1 MKWYVPLAAALLL
14 LVMSGSA
21 SALLLLDWEQ
31 GRIGASGVTMKL
43 VEEDDPADDSRP
55 ATPEYLILELS
66 NQKRRYVG
74 VAIIQVA
81 PSSNEDPIMD
91 NGDDDTYIVP
101 ASELISLSS
110 ALNVVGYDPWPS
122 SRRYILPIKRQ
133 GGTIPP
139 GVEYRFQGQIVG
151 PGFGVR
157 QDVEHL
163 SNMTPWSLPTSDLW
177 YGATGRTLLM
187 VYGLPTLNML
197 SPGVSAKLQQI
208 SENQWVAWE
217 IGIGLEKLCKE
228 LGPQI
233 QDCLQ
238 RQDSKCLIDLGIET
252 FDLLFLKTEAGKRVM
267 EQWFKEHQIRTLTR
281 HLDTLKDYLLTPATA
296 AQLFNDL
303 LLEPSSLTPLQT
315 FEVVVTRPQV
325 TDVNPPMQDPGGIVT
340 IHGKGFDPF
349 SPLSKTTVQFTGQK
363 EVNNIPSLRFDAQVI
378 DIPDEETIK
387 VLVPEEAVQGPIQV
401 CDKQL
406 TDTLGPDF
414 ACSNTDVEYGAI
426 QLAGIEAE
434 LTNEEGFEIEPGGPL
449 LRVASFE
456 GRVTNLTPDFVPTD
470 WIVRL
475 YVNGSPAKEKNL
487 TDKADFKFWLDKD
500 TFDPGSYRVHAE
512 VNVAGRLLKTE
523 NFSFRVGDS
532 EEEGLSFEERVF
544 SGSFSQSDLEKISK
558 YPIGHYD
565 AGARREDL
573 LPIPPGTYYKFLP
586 PNTTLT
592 ISQDGKS
599 AQFSTFKVKIEQAII
614 YNEGLRDEVV
624 YPFEKVGVR
633 RNIKVECL
641 TGKRSTNGF
650 RGRCKVYY
658 RRHEWNH
665 VSVNVTPK
673 KEKKLDEIAR
683 WEAVE
688 KKDRDGK
695 KYYVLK
701 INWDFFRTAHWDQ
714 WGLVSMDL
722 ILKHR

>member
-14 LVMSGSA
+14 LVMSGSS

-31 GRIGASGVTMKL
+31 GRIGSSGVTMKL
-43 VEEDDPADDSRP
+43 VGEDDPADDSHP

-74 VAIIQVA
+74 VAITQVA

-296 AQLFNDL
+296 AQLFNDV
-303 LLEPSSLTPLQT
+303 LLEPSSLAPLQN
-315 FEVVVTRPQV
+315 FEVVVIRPQV
-325 TDVNPPMQDPGGIVT
+325 TDINPPMQDPGGIVT
-340 IHGKGFDPF
+340 IHGKGFDPS
-349 SPLSKTTVQFTGQK
+349 SPLSKTSVRFTGQK

-378 DIPDEETIK
+378 DIPDEESIK
-387 VLVPEEAVQGPIQV
+387 VRVPEEAVQGPIQV

-406 TDTLGPDF
+406 TDILGPDF

-456 GRVTNLTPDFVPTD
+456 VRVTNLTPDFVPTD

-500 TFDPGSYRVHAE
+500 NFDPGSYRVHAE

-523 NFSFRVGDS
+523 NFSFRVQGEADTP
-532 EEEGLSFEERVF
+532 GKWT
-544 SGSFSQSDLEKISK
+544 GDLEVMIDADQKTTDMIEGSVNQFSLPYRIETRAPWTLVRNGKTFKHEFTKANEYGFLSITIHGNIESGNVHSADIRYKYERYDGQEWFKKSVDAQGIEIDSIEDSK
-558 YPIGHYD
+558 YLHIHFSVSGKEACAAISSIRY
-565 AGARREDL
+565 EDKRVNRTYNDEFL
-573 LPIPPGTYYKFLP
+573 HELVPETMTCDQDSHIRVRLTYFPP
-586 PNTTLT
+586 
-592 ISQDGKS
+592 
-599 AQFSTFKVKIEQAII
+599 
-614 YNEGLRDEVV
+614 
-624 YPFEKVGVR
+624 
-633 RNIKVECL
+633 
-641 TGKRSTNGF
+641 
-650 RGRCKVYY
+650 
-658 RRHEWNH
+658 
-665 VSVNVTPK
+665 
-673 KEKKLDEIAR
+673 
-683 WEAVE
+683 
-688 KKDRDGK
+688 
-695 KYYVLK
+695 
-701 INWDFFRTAHWDQ
+701 
-714 WGLVSMDL
+714 
-722 ILKHR
+722 